1 MDGNIV
7 ARVVPVEQVGTIV
20 DKVEI
25 AILQNAKLSLAL
37 GIRLPTGIIVNL
49 FLGGC
54 GGAAAFAGSKFG
66 LLAFLEQLS

>member
-37 GIRLPTGIIVNL
+37 GIRLPTVIIVNL
-49 FLGGC
+49 FLCG